1 VTSSSTT
8 HDASDLGPA
17 RTDDRSSATVGPP
30 RDDVLVT
37 ELDGD
42 LTVYDPRRNEVH
54 VLNATAGDIWR
65 LLDGSVDLDR
75 VIEEIALAYATSA
88 EEVRP
93 HVVWT
98 VARFVELDLVPSTD
112 LC

>member
-1 VTSSSTT
+1 MSSGSTT
-8 HDASDLGPA
+8 RDATEHVSTAPI
-17 RTDDRSSATVGPP
+17 GPP

-65 LLDGSVDLDR
+65 LLDGSKDLEQ
-75 VIEEIALAYATSA
+75 VSGAIALAHVTSI

-93 HVVWT
+93 HVVRT
-98 VARFVELDLVPSTD
+98 VAQFVELDLIPAAD
-112 LC
+112 LD